1 MAETYTENTV
11 EYGVC
16 NVHYAKATYNSME
29 KKYTYGE
36 VKPMPGCTSLSFPAS
51 GSLDPFY
58 ADNIKF
64 FVSETNN
71 GYDGTATFAR
81 IPDSFFEDI
90 LGETNGVENADTK
103 TAEFA
108 LLFEFDGDK
117 SATKHVLYRC
127 KATRPSLESKTK
139 EDSIEPNTPELEI
152 VVMPRLDNNIV
163 KARCEEGDTDYST
176 WYTKPVT
183 PVTAS
188 AASSKA
194 VK

>member
-1 MAETYTENTV
+1 MAGTYTENTV

-16 NVHYAKATYNSME
+16 NVHYAKATYNSTE

-81 IPDSFFEDI
+81 IPYSFFEDI
-90 LGETNGVENADTK
+90 LSKKNGVENADTK

-127 KATRPSLESKTK
+127 KATRPDIAGDTK
-139 EDSIEPNTPELEI
+139 EDKTTPKTVQISIS
-152 VVMPRLDNNIV
+152 VSPRLNDHNV
-163 KARCEEGDTDYST
+163 KAKAHVGDSSYDTFFDAVVEPD
-176 WYTKPVT
+176 KINVT
-183 PVTAS
+183 PG
-188 AASSKA
+188 
-194 VK
+194 